1 MVGIETLVL
10 SCCTPSEA
18 MSVME
23 PTSEDRQQAM
33 ERDGFFKTALIACA
47 ANFFAINH
55 EFAPDQISS
64 KAARMAEHLWDEVV
78 KYRRKHVK

>member
-1 MVGIETLVL
+1 
-10 SCCTPSEA
+10 
-18 MSVME
+18 MSPVE
-23 PTSEDRQQAM
+23 PTPEDRQAAM

-64 KAARMAEHLWDEVV
+64 KAARMAEHLWDEVQ
-78 KYRRKHVK
+78 KYRRTHGK